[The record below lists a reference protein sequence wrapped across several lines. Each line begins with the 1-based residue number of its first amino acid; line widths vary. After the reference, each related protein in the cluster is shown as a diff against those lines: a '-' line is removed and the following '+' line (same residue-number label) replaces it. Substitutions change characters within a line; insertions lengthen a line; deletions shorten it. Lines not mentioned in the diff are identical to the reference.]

1 MKSATLLLALI
12 PLSQTRAQSETDS
25 TVSKQK
31 PVAVLVRHHAAVTS
45 ARFSPNGNLLAT
57 SDLNGQVILWR
68 TGSWT
73 PVRILNHPSEV
84 FALAFSPDGK
94 TLASSGEDHRIIL
107 WNTITGKQLR
117 TITNNRRALCVTFA
131 PNGELLFG
139 EEDGIIHFVDPA
151 TGKETR
157 TLKSDG
163 PAWSLSVSAD
173 NGTLA
178 TGLPL
183 RVWDY
188 RTLKKRSSLRSL
200 GQLGVAL
207 FPDGKHLASAES
219 TGGALLW
226 TLADSATYV
235 PLRTTVER
243 KASGAK
249 GYESFTVNMPVASI
263 DLSRRADR
271 IVGGGTTGLVYLW
284 ALTDSQP
291 SMPIKLGGHT
301 MTVTAVAFSPSGEFI
316 ASGSLDRTIRIWKV
330 EPVPR

>member
-1 MKSATLLLALI
+1 MKSAAFLLALV
-12 PLSQTRAQSETDS
+12 PLSQTHAQGDSDS

-31 PVAVLVRHHAAVTS
+31 PIAVLQRHQAGVTS
-45 ARFSPNGNLLAT
+45 AKFSPDGSLLAT

-73 PVRILNHPSEV
+73 PARILNHGSEV
-84 FALAFSPDGK
+84 YAIAFSPDGK
-94 TLASSGEDHRIIL
+94 TLASSGDDHKIIL
-107 WNTITGKQLR
+107 WNALTGKQHR
-117 TITNNRRALCVTFA
+117 TIANNRRALCVTFA

-139 EEDGIIHFVDPA
+139 GEDGVIHFVDPA

-157 TLKSDG
+157 TFKADG
-163 PAWSLSVSAD
+163 PVWSLSVSAD
-173 NGTLA
+173 NSTLA
-178 TGLPL
+178 TALPL

-226 TLADSATYV
+226 NLGDSATYV

-243 KASGAK
+243 RASGAK
-249 GYESFTVNMPVASI
+249 GFESFTVNMPVASI
-263 DLSRRADR
+263 DLSPSADR
-271 IVGGGTTGLVYLW
+271 IVGGGTTGLVYVW
-284 ALTDSQP
+284 TLTNSQP
-291 SMPIKLGGHT
+291 SVPLKLGGHT
-301 MTVTAVAFSPSGEFI
+301 MTVTTVAFSPSGEFV
-316 ASGSLDRTIRIWKV
+316 ASGSLDRTIRIW
-330 EPVPR
+330 RITRS

>member
-1 MKSATLLLALI
+1 MKLVAFVLALF
-12 PLSQTRAQSETDS
+12 PLGQTRAQSDSDS

-31 PVAVLVRHHAAVTS
+31 PVAVLERHHAGVTS
-45 ARFSPNGNLLAT
+45 ARFSPDGNLLAT
-57 SDLNGQVILWR
+57 SDLNGRVILWR

-73 PVRILNHPSEV
+73 PLRTLNHGSEV
-84 FALAFSPDGK
+84 YAVAFSPDGK
-94 TLASSGEDHRIIL
+94 TLVSSGGDRRIIL
-107 WNTITGKQLR
+107 WNPVTGNQLR

-139 EEDGIIHFVDPA
+139 GEDGVIHFVDPA

-157 TLKSDG
+157 TLKADG

-173 NGTLA
+173 NSTLA
-178 TGLPL
+178 TALPL

-226 TLADSATYV
+226 SLGDSATYV

-243 KASGAK
+243 RASGAK
-249 GYESFTVNMPVASI
+249 GFESFTVNMPVASI
-263 DLSRRADR
+263 DLSRTTNR
-271 IVGGGTTGLVYLW
+271 IVGGGTTGLVYIWTLI
-284 ALTDSQP
+284 DSHP
-291 SMPIKLGGHT
+291 SEPIKLGGHS
-301 MTVTAVAFSPSGEFI
+301 MTVTTVAFSPSGEFV
-316 ASGSLDRTIRIWKV
+316 ASGSLDRSIRIWKI
-330 EPVPR
+330 ESIRN